1 MENESTKENETNNII
16 NQEALIHVKHKDS
29 NNKNNQES
37 KIHKEENK
45 NENSKRSVFSLEGSI
60 EPLSLYTRRVINI
73 KKIRDYLNEDS
84 THGLCGSYNLGN
96 TCFMNSSIAC
106 LSNCT
111 ELTCYFLSGDYKKD
125 INRENKLG
133 MGGNLAEAWGELLYE
148 YWVSHTRVGDPSE
161 FKKIFGHKIKR
172 FSGYSQQDSNEFIV
186 LFLDNLNEDLNSVST
201 KKYIELK
208 EKGENETDEECSKR
222 FWDNYLKR
230 NDSIV
235 TDLFCGQLK
244 CTITCPECKLINIT
258 FDPFNT
264 LNLNIPE
271 RIKPHHYTNEYLN
284 EFELFYVPKYDLR
297 TPIKVIVQNILKIA
311 TFKDCFRCLKL
322 EERFKYH
329 KKINKLIINKIKGQ
343 KSIQFFTQ
351 EESLTVEEYINN
363 EYFFCYD
370 IIDEKEDIYIPI
382 YFKDNKGFSEFP
394 RIIMV
399 SEKSNLD
406 DIRKKIYFN
415 IRKLIFSPLKKENE
429 QIDCLTEEIKD
440 YITNIGIQDDYIFD
454 LINQEYQDIF
464 NPDPSKEIND
474 YNKCIENFIEDMPF
488 KLYLT
493 KNIDDY
499 DEKKIYI
506 IDENNFMNISKEFTD
521 LTNIKTYKDSIKD
534 FLYILKNDKY
544 NFVLEFKKNSKY
556 INSKLYKL
564 NTCVRNYCEFVEET
578 KDEGEEQNDII
589 TLKKCFDMLIKE
601 EKLKKGNEWYC
612 PKCKKHVLA
621 NKKMEIYYLPKIL
634 IICFKRFIKHSSYWE
649 KNDELIYFP
658 IENMDM
664 KEYMVGP
671 DKNNSKYD
679 LFAVSQHYGGTG
691 FGHYTAICKNLNKWY
706 SYNDSSVYETKIE
719 NIISSAAYVLFYRR
733 QTD

>member
-1 MENESTKENETNNII
+1 MEDKESEKENEANN
-16 NQEALIHVKHKDS
+16 E
-29 NNKNNQES
+29 KNIEEIAHE
-37 KIHKEENK
+37 KENK
-45 NENSKRSVFSLEGSI
+45 NENSKRSTFSLEGGI
-60 EPLSLYTRRVINI
+60 KPFSLYTRRVIN
-73 KKIRDYLNEDS
+73 KEKIRDYLNEDS
-84 THGLCGSYNLGN
+84 IHGLCGSHNLGN

-125 INRENKLG
+125 INRKNKLG
-133 MGGNLAEAWGELLYE
+133 MGGNLAEAWGELLNE
-148 YWVSHTRVGDPSE
+148 YWVAHTRVGDPSE

-172 FSGYSQQDSNEFIV
+172 FSGFSQQDSNEFII
-186 LFLDNLNEDLNSVST
+186 LFLDNLNEDLNSVTT

-235 TDLFCGQLK
+235 TDLFCGQFK

-271 RIKPHHYTNEYLN
+271 RITTYHYTNEYLHKF
-284 EFELFYVPKYDLR
+284 EFFYVPKYCLR
-297 TPIKVIVQNILKIA
+297 TPIKVVVNNILKIA
-311 TFKDCFRCLKL
+311 TFKDCFRCLKI
-322 EERFKYH
+322 EEDFKYH
-329 KKINKLIINKIKGQ
+329 KMINNLIINKVKEK
-343 KSIQFFTQ
+343 KSIQIFSQ
-351 EESLTVEEYINN
+351 EESLTVEEY
-363 EYFFCYD
+363 EDQDDEFFFCYD
-370 IIDEKEDIYIPI
+370 IIDEKENICIPI

-399 SEKSNLD
+399 SENSNLD

-415 IRKLIFSPLKKENE
+415 VRKLILSPLKKENE
-429 QIDCLTEEIKD
+429 EIDSLSEELKE
-440 YITNIGIQDDYIFD
+440 YMTNIGIQDDYIFS

-464 NPDPSKEIND
+464 NPDPSKENND
-474 YNKCIENFIEDMPF
+474 YKKCIKNFLEDMPF

-493 KNIDDY
+493 KDINDY
-499 DEKKIYI
+499 DEKKII
-506 IDENNFMNISKEFTD
+506 IINENNFINVSQEFTD
-521 LTNIKTYKDSIKD
+521 LTNFKTYKDSIKE
-534 FLYILKNDKY
+534 FLNILKNEKY
-544 NFVLEFKKNSKY
+544 NIVVELKTNSKY
-556 INSKLYKL
+556 INQKLYKL
-564 NTCVRNYCEFVEET
+564 NNCVRNYCEFVEET
-578 KDEGEEQNDII
+578 KDEEKNDAI
-589 TLKKCFDMLIKE
+589 TLKKCFDLFIKE

-621 NKKMEIYYLPKIL
+621 NKKMEIYYLPKIF
-634 IICFKRFIKHSSYWE
+634 IICFKRFIKHNFYWE

-664 KEYMVGP
+664 KEYIVGP
-671 DKNNSKYD
+671 DKENSKYD

-691 FGHYTAICKNLNKWY
+691 FGHYTAICKNFDKWY
-706 SYNDSSVYETKIE
+706 SYNDSSVHEEKPE
-719 NIISSAAYVLFYRR
+719 NIISDAAYVLFYRR

>member
-1 MENESTKENETNNII
+1 MEDKESEKEKETNYET
-16 NQEALIHVKHKDS
+16 NQEAKVL
-29 NNKNNQES
+29 E
-37 KIHKEENK
+37 EENK
-45 NENSKRSVFSLEGSI
+45 SKDENNHEAMILEEETKKENSKRSIFSLEGGI
-60 EPLSLYTRRVINI
+60 KPFSLYTRRVINT

-84 THGLCGSYNLGN
+84 IHGLCGSHNLGN

-148 YWVSHTRVGDPSE
+148 YWVKHTRVGDPSE

-172 FSGYSQQDSNEFIV
+172 FSGYNQQDSNEFII
-186 LFLDNLNEDLNSVST
+186 LFLDNLNEDLNLVS
-201 KKYIELK
+201 KKQYIELK
-208 EKGENETDEECSKR
+208 EKGENETDAECSKR

-271 RIKPHHYTNEYLN
+271 RIKSHHYTNEYLSK
-284 EFELFYVPKYDLR
+284 FVFFYVPKYCLR
-297 TPIKVIVQNILKIA
+297 TPIKVVITDILKIA

-322 EERFKYH
+322 EENFKYH
-329 KKINKLIINKIKGQ
+329 KKINKLIINKIKGK
-343 KSIQFFTQ
+343 KSIQIFNQ
-351 EESLTVEEYINN
+351 EESLTVEEYGDD
-363 EYFFCYD
+363 EFFFCYD
-370 IIDEKEDIYIPI
+370 IIDEKEDINIPL
-382 YFKDNKGFSEFP
+382 YFKDKNGFSEFP
-394 RIIMV
+394 RIIMA
-399 SEKSNLD
+399 SENSNLD
-406 DIRKKIYFN
+406 DIRRKIYFN
-415 IRKLIFSPLKKENE
+415 IRKLILSPLKKENE
-429 QIDCLTEEIKD
+429 EIDSLSEELKE
-440 YITNIGIQDDYIFD
+440 YMTNIGVQDDYIFG
-454 LINQEYQDIF
+454 LINQEYKDIF
-464 NPDPSKEIND
+464 NPDPSKENND
-474 YNKCIENFIEDMPF
+474 YNRCIKNFIEDMPF

-493 KNIDDY
+493 KDIDDY
-499 DEKKIYI
+499 EEKKIYI
-506 IDENNFMNISKEFTD
+506 IDEKNLFNVSQEFTE
-521 LTNIKTYKDSIKD
+521 LANIKTYKDSIKD
-534 FLYILKNDKY
+534 FLNILKNEKY
-544 NFVLEFKKNSKY
+544 NIVLELKTNSKY
-556 INSKLYKL
+556 INPKLYKL
-564 NTCVRNYCEFVEET
+564 NNCVRNYCEFVEET
-578 KDEGEEQNDII
+578 KDEEKNDTI
-589 TLKKCFDMLIKE
+589 TLKKCFDLFVTE

-634 IICFKRFIKHSSYWE
+634 IISFKIFIKHNFYWE

-671 DKNNSKYD
+671 DKDNSKYD

-691 FGHYTAICKNLNKWY
+691 FGHYTAICKNFNKWY
-706 SYNDSSVYETKIE
+706 SYDDSSVYESKSE
-719 NIISSAAYVLFYRR
+719 NIISDAAYVLFYRR